1 VGVGRVNSTGGLFL
15 HWECPLYKAN
25 PVARVLYHLVYQ
37 DNRPEARK
45 VKVSARSNGSD
56 MESESYCRT
65 RDVAKLAAKLM
76 YDSAR

>member
-1 VGVGRVNSTGGLFL
+1 VGRVKSTGGVCL
-15 HWECPLYKAN
+15 HWEGSLYKAN
-25 PVARVLYHLVYQ
+25 PVARVLYHLVNQ

-45 VKVSARSNGSD
+45 IKVSVRSNGSD
-56 MESESYCRT
+56 MESKSYRRT